1 MDGPFLVVGLGNP
14 GARYRNTR
22 HNAGALLVERI
33 ASTHGQG
40 WRNES
45 KFFSELAEVRIGGK
59 KVLLCKPQTFMN
71 LSGEAVVAVSRFYR
85 IDDGSILVGV
95 DDADLPMGTLRLKP
109 SGGSGGHHGLD
120 SIAEHLGSRA
130 FPRLRLGIAR
140 PASSVRDIAGHVLG
154 EFSGDERAHFDRVL
168 QRAESQV
175 ETTVRDGLQKAMNLY
190 NGEVE

>member
-71 LSGEAVVAVSRFYR
+71 LSGEAVVAVSRFFR
-85 IDDGSILVGV
+85 IDEGSILVGV
-95 DDADLPMGTLRLKP
+95 DDADLPLGTLRLKP

-140 PASSVRDIAGHVLG
+140 PAGSVRDIAGHVLG
-154 EFSGDERAHFDRVL
+154 EFSGDERAHFERVL

-175 ETTVRDGLQKAMNLY
+175 ETMVRDGLQKAMNLY

>member
-85 IDDGSILVGV
+85 IDEGSILVGV
-95 DDADLPMGTLRLKP
+95 DDADLPVGTLRLKP

-120 SIAEHLGSRA
+120 SIAEHLGSRS

-140 PASSVRDIAGHVLG
+140 PAASVRDIAGHVLG
-154 EFSGDERAHFDRVL
+154 EFSGDERAHFERVL

>member
-40 WRNES
+40 WRNEP

-85 IDDGSILVGV
+85 IDDGRILVGV

-120 SIAEHLGSRA
+120 SIAEHLGSRL

-140 PASSVRDIAGHVLG
+140 PTGSVRDIAGHVLG
-154 EFSGDERAHFDRVL
+154 EFSGDERARFERVL
-168 QRAESQV
+168 QQAESQV
-175 ETTVRDGLQKAMNLY
+175 ETMVRDGLQKAMNLY

>member
-120 SIAEHLGSRA
+120 SIAEHLGSRV

>member
-33 ASTHGQG
+33 ASAHGQG

-59 KVLLCKPQTFMN
+59 KVVLCKPQTFMN

-85 IDDGSILVGV
+85 IGDGSILVGV

-120 SIAEHLGSRA
+120 SIAEHLGSRG

-140 PASSVRDIAGHVLG
+140 PPSSVRDIAGHVLG

-175 ETTVRDGLQKAMNLY
+175 ETMVRDGLQKAMNLY

>member
-130 FPRLRLGIAR
+130 FPRLRLGIER

>member
-33 ASTHGQG
+33 ASAHGQG
-40 WRNES
+40 WRNEP

-85 IDDGSILVGV
+85 IDDASILVGV
-95 DDADLPMGTLRLKP
+95 DDADLPLGTLRLKP

-120 SIAEHLGSRA
+120 SVTEHLGSRL
-130 FPRLRLGIAR
+130 FPRLKLGIAR
-140 PASSVRDIAGHVLG
+140 PAGAVRDIAGHVLG
-154 EFSGDERAHFDRVL
+154 EFSAEERAHFERVL
-168 QRAESQV
+168 GRAQGQV
-175 ETTVRDGLQKAMNLY
+175 ETLVRDGLQKAMNLY